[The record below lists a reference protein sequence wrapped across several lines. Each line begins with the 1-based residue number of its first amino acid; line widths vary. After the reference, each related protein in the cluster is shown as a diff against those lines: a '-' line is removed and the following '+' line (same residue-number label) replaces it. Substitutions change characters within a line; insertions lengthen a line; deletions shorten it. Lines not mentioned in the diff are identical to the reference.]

1 MPDLITVR
9 KVSSEPD
16 LQNVLLIRTKV
27 FVNEQHC
34 PPGLEYANEEES
46 HHFLA
51 LCNEVACG
59 AARWRQTENG
69 IKMERFA
76 VLPEYRRKGIGAAL
90 VRAVLSDIPF
100 GAGNIY
106 LNAQITAER
115 FYAPFGFEP
124 SGDQFEEAGIM
135 HQKMILVSRN

>member
-1 MPDLITVR
+1 MPDIITVR

-27 FVNEQHC
+27 FVEEQHC
-34 PPGLEYANEEES
+34 PPELEYANETES

-51 LCNEVACG
+51 LYNEVPCG
-59 AARWRQTENG
+59 AARWRETENG

-76 VLPEYRRKGIGAAL
+76 VLPEFRGKGIGAAL
-90 VRAVLSDIPF
+90 VRAVLTDIPF
-100 GAGNIY
+100 GAGRIY
-106 LNAQITAER
+106 LNAQLTAES

-124 SGDQFEEAGIM
+124 AGSHFEEAGIM